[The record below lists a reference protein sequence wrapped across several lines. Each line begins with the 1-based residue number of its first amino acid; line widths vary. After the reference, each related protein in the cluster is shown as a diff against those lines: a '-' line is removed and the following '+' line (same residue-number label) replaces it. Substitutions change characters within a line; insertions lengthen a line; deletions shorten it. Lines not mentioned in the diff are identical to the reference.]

1 ASGSNRT
8 PARPAGGGMALL
20 SRPRS
25 SQKVGTKLAVPPP
38 LNLPSLRKEHERF
51 DSLGSGGGQA
61 GGAGSGSGSR
71 PSSSGMGWTKP
82 AAVVV
87 QEKEPIFQ
95 EDVPRYVSKPAAP
108 PAVSSAVLR
117 GEDFPSLRAT
127 LVPPAPAPSQNQK
140 IQENSNQKPKNFAN
154 ENVSVEQKKG
164 KDVDA
169 DTNGNANANTLSHVN
184 VNSRFN
190 VPRTENFPVDN
201 SRENRGFSG
210 SRGANQDEFFPG
222 PLPLVRLNPR
232 FDWADDERDTGH
244 GFTER
249 SREGRDHGFSKSDAF
264 WDFDM
269 PRVGIVPQKYGS
281 GFDKRGQL

>member
-1 ASGSNRT
+1 
-8 PARPAGGGMALL
+8 
-20 SRPRS
+20 
-25 SQKVGTKLAVPPP
+25 

-140 IQENSNQKPKNFAN
+140 IQENSNQKFSLKSMKRKQLDLIS
-154 ENVSVEQKKG
+154 VSVYMIL
-164 KDVDA
+164 
-169 DTNGNANANTLSHVN
+169 LSRICLFFCSVFDILLEG
-184 VNSRFN
+184 VLIKR
-190 VPRTENFPVDN
+190 DN
-201 SRENRGFSG
+201 
-210 SRGANQDEFFPG
+210 
-222 PLPLVRLNPR
+222 L
-232 FDWADDERDTGH
+232 
-244 GFTER
+244 
-249 SREGRDHGFSKSDAF
+249 
-264 WDFDM
+264 
-269 PRVGIVPQKYGS
+269 
-281 GFDKRGQL
+281 